1 MIHTLCWVITAT
13 NDAFAS
19 FLSRYFT
26 MMYYAACDKE
36 TGEYD
41 VGRTGIRFDFKE
53 EEE

>member
-1 MIHTLCWVITAT
+1 MITAT

-19 FLSRYFT
+19 LLSRYFT

-41 VGRTGIRFDFKE
+41 VGRTEIRFDFE
-53 EEE
+53 EVDE